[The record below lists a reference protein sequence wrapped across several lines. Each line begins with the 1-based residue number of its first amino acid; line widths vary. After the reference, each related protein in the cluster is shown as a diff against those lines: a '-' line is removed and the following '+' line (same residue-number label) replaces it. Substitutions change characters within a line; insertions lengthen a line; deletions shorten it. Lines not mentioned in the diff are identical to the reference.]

1 MPDNIKPKDDALRQV
16 MRRRKE
22 RRPSMELPK
31 EVEDRVME
39 RICAPDKVKSEE
51 RRVKSEE
58 RRVKSEERRVK
69 NQNVFLLAQLYD
81 SSLFT
86 LRSSL
91 SILRPLSAAAA
102 IACIL
107 VLAETMIPEKQK
119 EDISAIVAKVE
130 IHQPVEPGTNTK
142 REHPQTSVTD
152 TQIASLKKRG
162 LPPKTEKADKIENV
176 AHDPIE
182 KAEVC
187 INCELDAMADELTAM
202 INEFENQ

>member
-1 MPDNIKPKDDALRQV
+1 MNMPDNIKPKDDALRQV

-107 VLAETMIPEKQK
+107 VLAETMIPESQIDV
-119 EDISAIVAKVE
+119 EPALVAKIEVYRPLK
-130 IHQPVEPGTNTK
+130 PVAEPERPAVVAADEPAVTQRK
-142 REHPQTSVTD
+142 RHSPKVRKTAVRQVTD
-152 TQIASLKKRG
+152 VT
-162 LPPKTEKADKIENV
+162 D
-176 AHDPIE
+176 
-182 KAEVC
+182 AEVC

>member
-58 RRVKSEERRVK
+58 RRVK

-81 SSLFT
+81 SSLFTLHSSFFT

-142 REHPQTSVTD
+142 REHPQTSVPD

-162 LPPKTEKADKIENV
+162 LPPKTEKADEIENV

-182 KAEVC
+182 KTEVC

>member
-1 MPDNIKPKDDALRQV
+1 MNMPDNIKPKDDALRQV

-39 RICAPDKVKSEE
+39 RICAPDK
-51 RRVKSEE
+51 VKSEE

-107 VLAETMIPEKQK
+107 VLAETMIPERQK

-142 REHPQTSVTD
+142 REHPQTSVPD
-152 TQIASLKKRG
+152 TRIALQKKKG
-162 LPPKTEKADKIENV
+162 LSPKTEKADKIENV

-182 KAEVC
+182 KTEVC